1 MARFQIVSD
10 SSCDLGR
17 ERAERLGVTLVSF
30 YVSFDG
36 ETYYR
41 EERDI
46 TNREF
51 YQQMADRPG
60 VFPRTSM
67 PTVEDYLTVFRPM
80 VERGEAVLCVCL
92 NAPFSG
98 SFQAARNARS
108 LLLEDFPHAE
118 ICVLDSQLATV
129 LQGVLVLEA
138 VHLRDAGVSLAA
150 AAAQLESNRKTGR
163 IFFTTNDLEYLKH
176 GGRVGR
182 AAAAAG
188 SLLHVKPLIGYRD
201 GGLISDGIAQGR
213 KRSMQRVREL
223 FCRYVEREGLDLSQY
238 YVVTGCGLDEE
249 EYRVFTDQLFEELE
263 QRGWPTRY
271 ECPFHIGVDHRGP
284 HRAHAHRG
292 GAPSPGGLSHG
303 VEKRIKN
310 AAPETFWSG
319 AASIVMSAK
328 PATNRPACTAAAA
341 GRPDGRERRRRTRSG
356 EREGLLLVYWIKGRR
371 MGRNL
376 PNFVM
381 KLLLVILRK
390 RGILIPGGGW
400 NGL

>member
-182 AAAAAG
+182 AAAAA
-188 SLLHVKPLIGYRD
+188 
-201 GGLISDGIAQGR
+201 A
-213 KRSMQRVREL
+213 
-223 FCRYVEREGLDLSQY
+223 
-238 YVVTGCGLDEE
+238 
-249 EYRVFTDQLFEELE
+249 
-263 QRGWPTRY
+263 
-271 ECPFHIGVDHRGP
+271 
-284 HRAHAHRG
+284 
-292 GAPSPGGLSHG
+292 
-303 VEKRIKN
+303 
-310 AAPETFWSG
+310 
-319 AASIVMSAK
+319 
-328 PATNRPACTAAAA
+328 
-341 GRPDGRERRRRTRSG
+341 
-356 EREGLLLVYWIKGRR
+356 
-371 MGRNL
+371 
-376 PNFVM
+376 
-381 KLLLVILRK
+381 
-390 RGILIPGGGW
+390 
-400 NGL
+400 

>member
-17 ERAERLGVTLVSF
+17 ERAEQLGVTLVSF

-60 VFPRTSM
+60 VCPRTSM
-67 PTVEDYLTVFRPM
+67 PTVEDYLTVFRPLA
-80 VERGEAVLCVCL
+80 ERGEPVLCICL
-92 NAPFSG
+92 NGPFSG

-108 LLLEDFPHAE
+108 LLLEEFPRAE

-138 VHLRDAGVSLAA
+138 VHLRDAGVSLAS
-150 AAAQLESNRKTGR
+150 AAAQLEANRKTGR

-188 SLLHVKPLIGYRD
+188 TLLHVKPLIGYRE

-213 KRSMQRVREL
+213 KRSMQRVQEL

-249 EYRVFTDQLFEELE
+249 EYQVFTKQLFEKLE
-263 QRGWPTRY
+263 QRGWAAQY
-271 ECPFHIGVDHRGP
+271 EWPFHIGVTIGVHTGP
-284 HRAHAHRG
+284 T
-292 GAPSPGGLSHG
+292 PIG
-303 VEKRIKN
+303 V
-310 AAPETFWSG
+310 
-319 AASIVMSAK
+319 
-328 PATNRPACTAAAA
+328 
-341 GRPDGRERRRRTRSG
+341 
-356 EREGLLLVYWIKGRR
+356 GLLRR
-371 MGRNL
+371 EVC
-376 PNFVM
+376 PPES
-381 KLLLVILRK
+381 KK
-390 RGILIPGGGW
+390 E
-400 NGL
+400 